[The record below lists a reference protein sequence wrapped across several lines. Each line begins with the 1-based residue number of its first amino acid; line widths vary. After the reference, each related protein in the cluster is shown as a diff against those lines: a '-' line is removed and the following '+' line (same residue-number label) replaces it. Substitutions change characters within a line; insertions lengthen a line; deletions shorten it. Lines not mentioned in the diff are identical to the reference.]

1 LATDSQGALFFT
13 KNYENLIT
21 KLSQDKRY
29 LPIQKSITKTEAL
42 IEWYYLLFLITLIIA
57 LEWFLRKYKGLI

>member
-1 LATDSQGALFFT
+1 MATDSQGALFFT

>member
-1 LATDSQGALFFT
+1 MATDSQGELFFT